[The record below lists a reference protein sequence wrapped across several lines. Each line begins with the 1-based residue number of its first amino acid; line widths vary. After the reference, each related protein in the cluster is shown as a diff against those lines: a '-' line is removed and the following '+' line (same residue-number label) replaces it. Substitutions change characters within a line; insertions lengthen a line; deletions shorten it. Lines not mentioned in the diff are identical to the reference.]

1 MNKPKLNIDEQKIQL
16 KHFIMN
22 KNNTWKEY
30 FHTTKQTHLVTLK
43 PCPSCGVHHTPQPVS
58 DRIAEKYSLAQ
69 FECDGC
75 EAYREHLK

>member
-1 MNKPKLNIDEQKIQL
+1 MNQSKFNI
-16 KHFIMN
+16 
-22 KNNTWKEY
+22 WKEY
-30 FHTTKQTHLVTLK
+30 FPTTKQKHLVTLK

-58 DRIAEKYSLAQ
+58 DRIAEKYSLSQ